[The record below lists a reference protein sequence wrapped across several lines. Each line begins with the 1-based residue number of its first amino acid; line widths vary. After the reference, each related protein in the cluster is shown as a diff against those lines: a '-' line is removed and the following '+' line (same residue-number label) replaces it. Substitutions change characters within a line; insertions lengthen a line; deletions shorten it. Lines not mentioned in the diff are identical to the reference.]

1 MRSSMGND
9 QACRVCCSLSPPSSE
24 GAGLVSSS
32 DFLCTSSAL
41 PLSLVYKWRKAW
53 RVEESV
59 EGGGKRGAWRKAWS
73 VEESVGGVEESVEDG
88 GKRGGW
94 RKAGHFNQN
103 TRFITLFG
111 RVRVALALWKSQAH
125 ACPKLLAA
133 AQRLPSVRMSKWF
146 CRQLQCPPMG

>member
-1 MRSSMGND
+1 M
-9 QACRVCCSLSPPSSE
+9 SPPSSE

-73 VEESVGGVEESVEDG
+73 VEESVGGWRKAWRMEESVEGG
-88 GKRGGW
+88 GKLVILT
-94 RKAGHFNQN
+94 KIH
-103 TRFITLFG
+103 
-111 RVRVALALWKSQAH
+111 VS
-125 ACPKLLAA
+125 
-133 AQRLPSVRMSKWF
+133 
-146 CRQLQCPPMG
+146 